1 MKLKKVGMRT
11 VKTIIAVVLTLEIS
25 KALNMNSPI
34 LAGIAAIMTVEAS
47 VSKSFKTGKFR
58 MYGTVL
64 GGVIALLITFL
75 APTNSITIAIGLFTI
90 LYIANLLE
98 WKSAVRMGMI
108 VFLVVIVGYDEGGD
122 RFSYAFNRT
131 IDTFLG
137 VLVGTTINY
146 FIRPPKVEVKID
158 GIIDEMI
165 DEVRKYVDV
174 LVWDN
179 LKPSLGELKDDLI
192 YIEEN
197 YKVLKRDLKLK
208 VYVDDTLSEYN
219 EIFINFQNIQSHLR
233 VIKLLKKRL
242 YIKEENKEL
251 LEDMFQKKVPEVEK
265 KELEDLD
272 IIYNYHLEKILCDLK
287 NIEDIYEEIK

>member
-47 VSKSFKTGKFR
+47 VSKSFKTAKFR

-75 APTNSITIAIGLFTI
+75 APTNSITIAIGLFII

-165 DEVRKYVDV
+165 DEVRKYIDV
-174 LVWDN
+174 LVWYN

-242 YIKEENKEL
+242 YIKEENKVL

-287 NIEDIYEEIK
+287 IIEDIYEKIK

>member
-47 VSKSFKTGKFR
+47 VSKSFKTAKFR

-75 APTNSITIAIGLFTI
+75 APTNSITIAIGLFII

-165 DEVRKYVDV
+165 DEVRKYIDV

-242 YIKEENKEL
+242 YIKEENKVL
-251 LEDMFQKKVPEVEK
+251 LEDMFHKKVPEVEK

-287 NIEDIYEEIK
+287 IIEDIYEKIK

>member
-47 VSKSFKTGKFR
+47 VSKSFKTAKFR

-64 GGVIALLITFL
+64 GGIIALLITFL
-75 APTNSITIAIGLFTI
+75 APTNSITIAIGLFII

-165 DEVRKYVDV
+165 DEVRKYIDV

-242 YIKEENKEL
+242 YIKEENKVL
-251 LEDMFQKKVPEVEK
+251 LEDMFHKKVPEVEK

-272 IIYNYHLEKILCDLK
+272 IIYNYHLEEILYDLK
-287 NIEDIYEEIK
+287 NIEEIYEKIK

>member
-11 VKTIIAVVLTLEIS
+11 IKTIIAVVLTLEIS

-47 VSKSFKTGKFR
+47 VSKSFKTAKFR

-64 GGVIALLITFL
+64 GGIIALLITFL
-75 APTNSITIAIGLFTI
+75 APTNSITIAIGLFII
-90 LYIANLLE
+90 LYVANLLE

-108 VFLVVIVGYDEGGD
+108 VFLVVIVGYDESVD

-165 DEVRKYVDV
+165 DEVRKYIDV

-251 LEDMFQKKVPEVEK
+251 LEDMFNKKVPEVGK
-265 KELEDLD
+265 KELEDFD
-272 IIYNYHLEKILCDLK
+272 IIYNYHLERILCDLK
-287 NIEDIYEEIK
+287 NIEDIYEKIK